1 MTLSEYRYLQT
12 INGLYDGTV
21 GIRLSAIA
29 AAMDVTKVSV
39 FKAVERLEHDSLI
52 ARDARNR
59 VIMTQ
64 RGSDTLEKYNI
75 LIDWLSGHLE
85 KNCRV
90 SADTARRDAAG
101 AVCAFS
107 DESIAALTEFIK
119 REKEKRH
126 AG

>member
-1 MTLSEYRYLQT
+1 MTLSEYRYLLT
-12 INGLYDGTV
+12 INRLYNGAA
-21 GIRLSAIA
+21 GIRLTAIA
-29 AAMDVTKVSV
+29 AAMEVTKVSV
-39 FKAVERLEHDSLI
+39 FKAVEKLEQEGLI
-52 ARDARNR
+52 AKDAKNR

-64 RGSDTLEKYNI
+64 HGKDQLEKYNI

-90 SADTARRDAAG
+90 PADTARRDAAG

-107 DESIAALTEFIK
+107 DESIALTEFIK
-119 REKEKRH
+119 LEKEKRH

>member
-1 MTLSEYRYLQT
+1 MTSSEYRYLLT
-12 INGLYDGTV
+12 INGLYNGAA
-21 GIRLSAIA
+21 GIRLTAIA
-29 AAMDVTKVSV
+29 AAMEVTKVSV
-39 FKAVERLEHDSLI
+39 FKAVEKLEQEGLI
-52 ARDARNR
+52 ARDAKNR

-64 RGSDTLEKYNI
+64 HGKDQLEKYNI

-90 SADTARRDAAG
+90 PADTARRDAAG

-119 REKEKRH
+119 LEKEKKH

>member
-1 MTLSEYRYLQT
+1 MTSSEYRYLLT
-12 INGLYDGTV
+12 INGLYNGAA
-21 GIRLSAIA
+21 GIRLTAIA
-29 AAMDVTKVSV
+29 AAMEVTKVSV
-39 FKAVERLEHDSLI
+39 FKAVEKLELEGLI
-52 ARDARNR
+52 ARDAKNR

-64 RGSDTLEKYNI
+64 HGKDQLEKYNI

-90 SADTARRDAAG
+90 PADTARRDAAG

-107 DESIAALTEFIK
+107 DESMAALTEFIK
-119 REKEKRH
+119 LEKEKRH

>member
-1 MTLSEYRYLQT
+1 MTSSEYRYLLT
-12 INGLYDGTV
+12 INGLYNGAA
-21 GIRLSAIA
+21 GIRLTAIA
-29 AAMDVTKVSV
+29 AAMEVTKVSV
-39 FKAVERLEHDSLI
+39 FKAVEKLEQEGLI
-52 ARDARNR
+52 ARDAKNR

-64 RGSDTLEKYNI
+64 HGKDQLEKYNI

-90 SADTARRDAAG
+90 PADTARRDAAG

-119 REKEKRH
+119 LEKEKRR

>member
-1 MTLSEYRYLQT
+1 MTLSEYRYLLT
-12 INGLYDGTV
+12 INGLYNGAA
-21 GIRLSAIA
+21 GIRLTAIA
-29 AAMDVTKVSV
+29 AAMEVTKVSV
-39 FKAVERLEHDSLI
+39 FKAVEKLEQEGLI
-52 ARDARNR
+52 ARDAKNR

-64 RGSDTLEKYNI
+64 HGKDQLEKYNI

-90 SADTARRDAAG
+90 PADTARRDAAG

-107 DESIAALTEFIK
+107 DESISALTEFIK
-119 REKEKRH
+119 LEKEKRH

>member
-1 MTLSEYRYLQT
+1 MTSSEYRYLLT
-12 INGLYDGTV
+12 INGLYNGAA
-21 GIRLSAIA
+21 GIRLTAIA
-29 AAMDVTKVSV
+29 AAMEVTKVSV
-39 FKAVERLEHDSLI
+39 FKAVEKLEQEGLI
-52 ARDARNR
+52 ARDAKNR

-64 RGSDTLEKYNI
+64 HGKDQLEKYNI

-90 SADTARRDAAG
+90 PADTARRDAAG

>member
-1 MTLSEYRYLQT
+1 MTLSEYRYLLT
-12 INGLYDGTV
+12 INGLYNGAA
-21 GIRLSAIA
+21 GIRLTAIA
-29 AAMDVTKVSV
+29 AAMEVTKVSV
-39 FKAVERLEHDSLI
+39 FKAVEKLEQEGLI
-52 ARDARNR
+52 ARDAKNR

-64 RGSDTLEKYNI
+64 HGKDQLEKYNI

-90 SADTARRDAAG
+90 PADTARRDAAG

-119 REKEKRH
+119 LEKEKRH

>member
-1 MTLSEYRYLQT
+1 MTLSEYKYLQT

-21 GIRLSAIA
+21 GIRLTAIA
-29 AAMDVTKVSV
+29 AAMEVTKVSV
-39 FKAVERLEHDSLI
+39 FKAVEKLEQEGLI
-52 ARDARNR
+52 ARDAKNR

-64 RGSDTLEKYNI
+64 HGKDQLEKYNI

-90 SADTARRDAAG
+90 PADTARRDAAG

-119 REKEKRH
+119 LEKEKRH

>member
-1 MTLSEYRYLQT
+1 MTSSEYRYLLT
-12 INGLYDGTV
+12 INGLYNGAA
-21 GIRLSAIA
+21 GIRLTAIA
-29 AAMDVTKVSV
+29 AAMEVTKVSV
-39 FKAVERLEHDSLI
+39 FKAVEKLEQEGLI
-52 ARDARNR
+52 ARDAKNR

-64 RGSDTLEKYNI
+64 HGKDQLEKYNI

-90 SADTARRDAAG
+90 PADTARRDAAG

-119 REKEKRH
+119 LEKEKRH

>member
-1 MTLSEYRYLQT
+1 MTSSEYRYLLM
-12 INGLYDGTV
+12 INGLYNGAA
-21 GIRLSAIA
+21 GIRLTAIA
-29 AAMDVTKVSV
+29 AAMEVTKVSV
-39 FKAVERLEHDSLI
+39 FKAVEKLEQEGLI
-52 ARDARNR
+52 ARDAKNR

-64 RGSDTLEKYNI
+64 HGKDQLEKYNI

-90 SADTARRDAAG
+90 PADTARHDAAG

-119 REKEKRH
+119 LEKEKRH

>member
-1 MTLSEYRYLQT
+1 MTSSEYRYLLT
-12 INGLYDGTV
+12 INGLYNGAA
-21 GIRLSAIA
+21 GIRLTAIA
-29 AAMDVTKVSV
+29 AAMEVTKVSV
-39 FKAVERLEHDSLI
+39 FKAVEKLEQEGLI
-52 ARDARNR
+52 ARDAKNR

-64 RGSDTLEKYNI
+64 HGKDQLEKYNI

-90 SADTARRDAAG
+90 PADTARRDAAG

-107 DESIAALTEFIK
+107 DESIAVLTEFIK
-119 REKEKRH
+119 LEKEKRR

>member
-1 MTLSEYRYLQT
+1 MTLSEYRYLLT
-12 INGLYDGTV
+12 INRLYNGAA
-21 GIRLSAIA
+21 GIRLT
-29 AAMDVTKVSV
+29 AMEVTKVSV
-39 FKAVERLEHDSLI
+39 FKAVEKLEQEGLI
-52 ARDARNR
+52 AKDAKNR

-64 RGSDTLEKYNI
+64 HGKDQLEKYNI

-90 SADTARRDAAG
+90 PADTARRDAAG

-119 REKEKRH
+119 LEKEKRH

>member
-1 MTLSEYRYLQT
+1 MTSSEYRYLLT
-12 INGLYDGTV
+12 INGLYNGAA
-21 GIRLSAIA
+21 GIRLTAIA
-29 AAMDVTKVSV
+29 AAMEVTKVSV
-39 FKAVERLEHDSLI
+39 FKAVEKLEQEGLI
-52 ARDARNR
+52 ARDAKNR

-64 RGSDTLEKYNI
+64 HGKDQLEKYNI

-85 KNCRV
+85 KNCRLP
-90 SADTARRDAAG
+90 ADTARRDAAG

-119 REKEKRH
+119 LEKEKRH

>member
-1 MTLSEYRYLQT
+1 MTLSEYKYLLT
-12 INGLYDGTV
+12 INGLYDGAA
-21 GIRLSAIA
+21 GIRLTAIA
-29 AAMDVTKVSV
+29 AAMEVTKVSV
-39 FKAVERLEHDSLI
+39 FKAVEKLEQEGLI
-52 ARDARNR
+52 ARDAKNR

-64 RGSDTLEKYNI
+64 HGKDQLEKYNI
-75 LIDWLSGHLE
+75 LIAWLSGHLE

-119 REKEKRH
+119 RDKEKRH

>member
-1 MTLSEYRYLQT
+1 MTSSEYRYLLT
-12 INGLYDGTV
+12 LNGLYNGAA
-21 GIRLSAIA
+21 GIRLTAIA
-29 AAMDVTKVSV
+29 AAMEVTKVSV
-39 FKAVERLEHDSLI
+39 FKAVEKLELEGLI
-52 ARDARNR
+52 ARDAKNR

-64 RGSDTLEKYNI
+64 HGKDQLEKYNI

-90 SADTARRDAAG
+90 PADTARRDAAG

-119 REKEKRH
+119 LEKEKRH

>member
-1 MTLSEYRYLQT
+1 MTSSEYRYLLT
-12 INGLYDGTV
+12 INGLYNGAA
-21 GIRLSAIA
+21 GIRLTAIA
-29 AAMDVTKVSV
+29 AAMEVTKVSV
-39 FKAVERLEHDSLI
+39 FKAVEKLEQEGLI
-52 ARDARNR
+52 ARDAKNR
-59 VIMTQ
+59 VIITQ
-64 RGSDTLEKYNI
+64 HGKDQLEKYNI

-90 SADTARRDAAG
+90 PADTARRDAAG

-119 REKEKRH
+119 LEKEKRH

>member
-1 MTLSEYRYLQT
+1 MTSSEYRYLLT
-12 INGLYDGTV
+12 INGLYNGAA
-21 GIRLSAIA
+21 GIRLTAIA
-29 AAMDVTKVSV
+29 AAMEVTKVSV
-39 FKAVERLEHDSLI
+39 FKAVEKLDQEGLI
-52 ARDARNR
+52 ARDAKNR

-64 RGSDTLEKYNI
+64 HGKDQLEKYNI

-90 SADTARRDAAG
+90 PADTARRDAAG

-119 REKEKRH
+119 LEKEKRH

>member
-1 MTLSEYRYLQT
+1 MTSSEYRYLLT
-12 INGLYDGTV
+12 INGLYNGAA
-21 GIRLSAIA
+21 GIRLTAIA
-29 AAMDVTKVSV
+29 AAMEVTKVSV
-39 FKAVERLEHDSLI
+39 FKAVEKLELEGLI
-52 ARDARNR
+52 ARDAKNR

-64 RGSDTLEKYNI
+64 HGKDQLEKYNI

-90 SADTARRDAAG
+90 PADTARRDAAG

-119 REKEKRH
+119 LEKEKRH

>member
-1 MTLSEYRYLQT
+1 MTSSEYKYLQT

>member
-90 SADTARRDAAG
+90 SADVARCDAAG
-101 AVCAFS
+101 AICAFS
-107 DESIAALTEFIK
+107 DESISALTEFIK
-119 REKEKRH
+119 SEKEKRH